1 MKEKAFK
8 CSPDESISV
17 DGNFTQIIGYGYLL
31 ILYQHQCS
39 ASAAAHMKSN
49 SLVKILKDFLL
60 DGISTSAVIATR
72 QSDANF
78 KNSHLENS
86 LCPIRKCSGI
96 IVQRWWFDLWT
107 EGTAEP
113 SVKDWTLSQEW
124 IIDVLIVNAWFSAQ
138 SCVCPPLSLQGSVTQ
153 ILVQTSQTN
162 SHTSHAAS
170 CHRAGDLC
178 LCS

>member
-8 CSPDESISV
+8 YSPDEGISV

-96 IVQRWWFDLWT
+96 IVQR
-107 EGTAEP
+107 
-113 SVKDWTLSQEW
+113 
-124 IIDVLIVNAWFSAQ
+124 
-138 SCVCPPLSLQGSVTQ
+138 
-153 ILVQTSQTN
+153 
-162 SHTSHAAS
+162 
-170 CHRAGDLC
+170 
-178 LCS
+178 